1 MLALY
6 VKLSFF
12 AATLTSVPAFPT
24 LIPLKKPNHTKGA
37 SMKVKTKVKA
47 GANGNWSDYYD

>member
-12 AATLTSVPAFPT
+12 AATLTSFPASPT